1 MGTLRMRGTAIGLFV
16 CLFRLYCKTP
26 ANDMVV
32 VNWTDCGRK
41 WSWPNLRYYP
51 AICVTA
57 TRKTTN
63 DCIAD
68 GRSWNDMT
76 ADIAETVQSECRV
89 SDNSCRSKSSGTL
102 DRASDVSKHG
112 TAFTFRIKQFKES
125 CLTLHKRTTIL

>member
-1 MGTLRMRGTAIGLFV
+1 MRGTAIGLFV